1 MEIILIEGGKSLK
14 GEIKVSGAKNAV
26 LPLMAACILNSGINS
41 FTNVPD
47 LADVRTMVELL
58 QILGAKI
65 EFEKGNM
72 TIDSAGINKWE
83 APYDLVKTMRASV
96 LVLGPLIARLGK
108 ARVSLPGGCAIGE
121 RPIDQHMKGLSILG
135 SKIVLEEGYVEATA
149 KELHGGIIPFD
160 VSTVT
165 GTENIMLSAVIAKGE
180 TLILNAACEPEIVE
194 LANFLN
200 SMGAKVEGAGTDI
213 LTIQGVDNLKP
224 VVGHEVM
231 PDRIEAGT
239 FMVAAALNQGDLT
252 ISNCKFEH
260 LGALSGKLIQTG
272 AEVIKTDNGIRVVGV
287 DRPKSIDFT
296 TLPYPGFPTDMQAQM
311 MTLMCLSNGVSI
323 ITETIFPQRFMHTGE
338 LRRMGAEIKL
348 VGNSAVVRGVSHI
361 SAAPIM
367 ASDLRASASLILA
380 GIAAKGKT
388 EVSRVYHLDRG
399 YDGMDKKLEQVGARI
414 WREKI

>member
-1 MEIILIEGGKSLK
+1 MEVILIEGGKGLK
-14 GEIKVSGAKNAV
+14 GEIRVSGAKNAV
-26 LPLMAACILNSGINS
+26 LPLMAACILNSGVNS

-58 QILGAKI
+58 EIIGAKI
-65 EFEKGNM
+65 EFEGGNM
-72 TIDSAGINKWE
+72 TIDSTNINKWE

-96 LVLGPLIARLGK
+96 LVLGPLIARLGR

-135 SKIVLEEGYVEATA
+135 SSIELEEGYVEATA
-149 KELHGGIIPFD
+149 KKLKGGIIPFD

-165 GTENIMLSAVIAKGE
+165 GTENIMLSAVTAKGE
-180 TLILNAACEPEIVE
+180 TMILNAACEPEIVE
-194 LANFLN
+194 LADFLN
-200 SMGAKVEGAGTDI
+200 SMGAKVKGAGTDI
-213 LTIQGVDNLKP
+213 ITIKGVDELKP
-224 VVGHEVM
+224 VENHEVM

-252 ISNCKFEH
+252 ITNCKFEH

-272 AEVIKTDNGIRVVGV
+272 AEVTKTKKGIRVVGV
-287 DRPKSIDFT
+287 DRPESIDFT

-311 MTLMCLSNGVSI
+311 MTLMCVSNGLSI

-348 VGNSAVVRGVSHI
+348 VGNSAVVRGVPQI
-361 SAAPIM
+361 SGAPIM

>member
-1 MEIILIEGGKSLK
+1 MEVILIEGGKGLK
-14 GEIKVSGAKNAV
+14 GEIRVSGAKNAV
-26 LPLMAACILNSGINS
+26 LPLMAACILNSGLNS

-58 QILGAKI
+58 EIIGAKI
-65 EFEKGNM
+65 EFEDGNM
-72 TIDSAGINKWE
+72 TIDSTNINKWE

-96 LVLGPLIARLGK
+96 LVLGPLIARLGR

-135 SKIVLEEGYVEATA
+135 SSIDLEEGYVEATA
-149 KELHGGIIPFD
+149 KKLKGGIIPFD

-165 GTENIMLSAVIAKGE
+165 GTENIMLSAVTAKGE
-180 TLILNAACEPEIVE
+180 TMILNAACEPEIVE
-194 LANFLN
+194 LADFLN

-213 LTIQGVDNLKP
+213 ITIKGVDELKP
-224 VVGHEVM
+224 VVNHEVM

-252 ISNCKFEH
+252 ITNCKFEH

-272 AEVIKTDNGIRVVGV
+272 AEVTKTKKGIRVVGV
-287 DRPKSIDFT
+287 DRPESIDFT

-311 MTLMCLSNGVSI
+311 MTLMCVSNGLSI

-348 VGNSAVVRGVSHI
+348 VGNSAVVRGI
-361 SAAPIM
+361 SQISGAPIM

>member
-1 MEIILIEGGKSLK
+1 MEVILIEGGKGLK
-14 GEIKVSGAKNAV
+14 GEIRVSGAKNAV
-26 LPLMAACILNSGINS
+26 LPLMAACILNSGVNS

-58 QILGAKI
+58 EIIGAKI
-65 EFEKGNM
+65 EFEGGNM
-72 TIDSAGINKWE
+72 TIDSTNINKWE

-96 LVLGPLIARLGK
+96 LVLGPLIARLGR

-135 SKIVLEEGYVEATA
+135 SSIELEEGYVEATA
-149 KELHGGIIPFD
+149 KKLKGGIIPFD

-165 GTENIMLSAVIAKGE
+165 GTENIMLSAVTAKGE
-180 TLILNAACEPEIVE
+180 TMILNAACEPEIVE
-194 LANFLN
+194 LADFLN
-200 SMGAKVEGAGTDI
+200 SMGAKVKGAGTDI
-213 LTIQGVDNLKP
+213 ITIKGVDESKP
-224 VVGHEVM
+224 VENHEVM

-252 ISNCKFEH
+252 ITNCKFEH

-272 AEVIKTDNGIRVVGV
+272 AEVTKTKKGIRVLGV
-287 DRPKSIDFT
+287 DRPESIDFT

-311 MTLMCLSNGVSI
+311 MTLMCVSNGLSI

-348 VGNSAVVRGVSHI
+348 VGNSAVVRGVSQI
-361 SAAPIM
+361 SGAPIM

>member
-26 LPLMAACILNSGINS
+26 LPLMASCILNSGINS

-65 EFEKGNM
+65 EFENGNM
-72 TIDSAGINKWE
+72 TIDSTGINKWE

-149 KELHGGIIPFD
+149 KELQGGIIPFD

-224 VVGHEVM
+224 VVGHKIM

-239 FMVAAALNQGDLT
+239 FMIAAALNQGDLT

-311 MTLMCLSNGVSI
+311 MTLMCLSNGLSI

>member
-1 MEIILIEGGKSLK
+1 MEIILIEGGNSLK
-14 GEIKVSGAKNAV
+14 GEIQVSGAKNAV

-58 QILGAKI
+58 EIIGAKI
-65 EFEKGNM
+65 EFEDGNM
-72 TIDSAGINKWE
+72 TIDSTGINKWE
-83 APYDLVKTMRASV
+83 ATYDLVKTMRASV

-135 SKIVLEEGYVEATA
+135 SKIDLEEGYVEATA
-149 KELHGGIIPFD
+149 KKLKGGIIPFD

-165 GTENIMLSAVIAKGE
+165 GTENIMLSAVIAEGE

-200 SMGAKVEGAGTDI
+200 NMGAKVEGAGTDI
-213 LTIQGVDNLKP
+213 IRINGVDNLKP
-224 VVGHEVM
+224 VSSHTVM

-272 AEVIKTDNGIRVVGV
+272 AEVTKTDNGIRVVGV
-287 DRPKSIDFT
+287 DRPNSIDFT

-311 MTLMCLSNGVSI
+311 MTLMCLSNGLSI
-323 ITETIFPQRFMHTGE
+323 VTETIFPQRFMHTGE

-348 VGNSAVVRGVSHI
+348 VSNSAVVKGVSQI

>member
-1 MEIILIEGGKSLK
+1 MEVILIEGGKGLK
-14 GEIKVSGAKNAV
+14 GEIRVSGAKNAV
-26 LPLMAACILNSGINS
+26 LPLMAACILNSGVNS

-58 QILGAKI
+58 EIIGAKI
-65 EFEKGNM
+65 EFESGNM
-72 TIDSAGINKWE
+72 TIDSTNINKWE

-96 LVLGPLIARLGK
+96 LVLGPLIARLGR

-135 SKIVLEEGYVEATA
+135 SSIELEEGYVEATA
-149 KELHGGIIPFD
+149 KKLKGGIIPFD

-165 GTENIMLSAVIAKGE
+165 GTENIMLSAVTAKGE
-180 TLILNAACEPEIVE
+180 TMILNAACEPEIVE
-194 LANFLN
+194 LADFLN
-200 SMGAKVEGAGTDI
+200 SMGAKVKGAGTDI
-213 LTIQGVDNLKP
+213 ITIKGVDELKP
-224 VVGHEVM
+224 VENHEVM

-252 ISNCKFEH
+252 ITNCKFEH

-272 AEVIKTDNGIRVVGV
+272 AEVTKTKKGIRVVGV
-287 DRPKSIDFT
+287 DRPESIDFT

-311 MTLMCLSNGVSI
+311 MTLMCVSNGLSI

-348 VGNSAVVRGVSHI
+348 VGNSAVVRGVSQI
-361 SAAPIM
+361 SGAPIM

>member
-65 EFEKGNM
+65 EFENGNM
-72 TIDSAGINKWE
+72 TIDSTGINKWE

-149 KELHGGIIPFD
+149 KELQGGIIPFD

-224 VVGHEVM
+224 VVGHKIM

-239 FMVAAALNQGDLT
+239 FMIAAALNQGDLT

-348 VGNSAVVRGVSHI
+348 VGNSAVVRGVPHI

>member
-1 MEIILIEGGKSLK
+1 MEVILIEGGKGLK
-14 GEIKVSGAKNAV
+14 GEIRVSGAKNAV
-26 LPLMAACILNSGINS
+26 LPLMAACILNSGVNS

-58 QILGAKI
+58 EIIGAKI
-65 EFEKGNM
+65 EFEGGNM
-72 TIDSAGINKWE
+72 TIDSTNINKWE

-96 LVLGPLIARLGK
+96 LVLGPLIARLGR

-135 SKIVLEEGYVEATA
+135 SSIELEEGYVEATA
-149 KELHGGIIPFD
+149 KKLKGGIIPFD

-165 GTENIMLSAVIAKGE
+165 GTENIMLSAVTAKGE
-180 TLILNAACEPEIVE
+180 TMILNAACEPEIVE
-194 LANFLN
+194 LADFLN

-213 LTIQGVDNLKP
+213 ITIKGVDELKP
-224 VVGHEVM
+224 VVNHEVM

-252 ISNCKFEH
+252 ITNCKFEH

-272 AEVIKTDNGIRVVGV
+272 AEVTKTKKGIRVVGV
-287 DRPKSIDFT
+287 DRPESIDFT

-311 MTLMCLSNGVSI
+311 MTLMCVSNGLSI

-348 VGNSAVVRGVSHI
+348 VGNSAVVRGVSQI
-361 SAAPIM
+361 SGAPIM

>member
-58 QILGAKI
+58 QIIGAKI
-65 EFEKGNM
+65 EFENGNM
-72 TIDSAGINKWE
+72 TIDSTGINKWE

-96 LVLGPLIARLGK
+96 LVLGPLIARFGK

-149 KELHGGIIPFD
+149 KELQGGIIPFD

-200 SMGAKVEGAGTDI
+200 RMGAKVEGAGTDI

-224 VVGHEVM
+224 VVGHKVM

-311 MTLMCLSNGVSI
+311 MTLMCLSNGLSI

-348 VGNSAVVRGVSHI
+348 VSNSAVVKGVSQI

>member
-1 MEIILIEGGKSLK
+1 MEVILIEGGKGLK

-26 LPLMAACILNSGINS
+26 LPLMAACILNSGVNS

-58 QILGAKI
+58 EILGAKI
-65 EFEKGNM
+65 EFENGNM
-72 TIDSAGINKWE
+72 TIDSTNINNWE

-121 RPIDQHMKGLSILG
+121 RPIDQHMKGLSIMG
-135 SKIVLEEGYVEATA
+135 SKIDLEEGYVEATA
-149 KELHGGIIPFD
+149 KRLKGGIIPFD

-165 GTENIMLSAVIAKGE
+165 GTENIMLSAVTAKGQ

-213 LTIQGVDNLKP
+213 ITINGVDNLKP
-224 VVGHEVM
+224 VKGHEVM

-272 AEVIKTDNGIRVVGV
+272 AEVIKTDNGIRVVGI
-287 DRPKSIDFT
+287 DKPKSIDFT

-311 MTLMCLSNGVSI
+311 MTLMCLSNGLSI

-348 VGNSAVVRGVSHI
+348 VGNSAVVRGVPNI

-399 YDGMDKKLEQVGARI
+399 YERMDKKLEQVGARI
-414 WREKI
+414 WREII